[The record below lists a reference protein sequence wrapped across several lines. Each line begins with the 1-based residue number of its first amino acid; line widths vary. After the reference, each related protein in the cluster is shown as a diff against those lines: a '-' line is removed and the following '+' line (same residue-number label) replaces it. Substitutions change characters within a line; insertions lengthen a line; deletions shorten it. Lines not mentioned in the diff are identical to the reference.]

1 MCNIEDVGIVKEEA
15 LELVFDKGGV
25 EDGDKDDD
33 EGVYIE
39 GESFIGDARDIDRF
53 WIMDNL
59 DDINIIN
66 EHSMILD
73 FLLSLFYF

>member
-1 MCNIEDVGIVKEEA
+1 MVKEEV

-39 GESFIGDARDIDRF
+39 GESFIGEARDIDRF
-53 WIMDNL
+53 
-59 DDINIIN
+59 
-66 EHSMILD
+66 
-73 FLLSLFYF
+73 